1 MSGGRTEAPT
11 SVAIATR
18 ESARLAAA
26 EAIEAVAMTL
36 LINAY
41 STLAA
46 PPAPEFARAPANRRD
61 RSDPELVPHLQGFV
75 GYVLGTVEQGM
86 DARTFAVIRHLQR
99 VQTHYSF
106 EVEDDAFDALTAW
119 GQAANAIC
127 FLPDGSVRDAAG
139 NVLVSRGEPP
149 VETDATLPYPADA
162 RARKAR
168 SEQALHA
175 LGAPPPAH
183 LPPVLGEGEVRLRG
197 DDEAA
202 RRMLALC
209 AVAVRAESLH
219 TQPLSAQEIAAK
231 LGPGVAALTPVE
243 RAFIDQ
249 ASPDQETW
257 ADQGWRYESA
267 ALLQWAL
274 GLRDTLPEPT
284 ETCDAADVA
293 RVAIDHADEARIAQA
308 RLRPVAEL
316 LDALDAIYR
325 RHWLVRQARLDEAE
339 PPIGLHPSVVYERHY
354 ALNWLLRFDEQDWD
368 EVGTPT

>member
-1 MSGGRTEAPT
+1 
-11 SVAIATR
+11 
-18 ESARLAAA
+18 
-26 EAIEAVAMTL
+26 MTL

-46 PPAPEFARAPANRRD
+46 PPPPEFARAPANRRD

-149 VETDATLPYPADA
+149 VEADAALPYPADA
-162 RARKAR
+162 RERKAR
-168 SEQALHA
+168 SERALRA
-175 LGAPPPAH
+175 LGAQPPAH

-197 DDEAA
+197 SEESM

-219 TQPLSAQEIAAK
+219 SQPLSTQEIAAK
-231 LGPGVAALTPVE
+231 LGPGVAALSPAE
-243 RAFIDQ
+243 RDFIDAQ
-249 ASPDQETW
+249 APDEEAW

-274 GLRDTLPEPT
+274 GLREALPEPT
-284 ETCDAADVA
+284 ATCDAADVA
-293 RVAIDHADEARIAQA
+293 RVAIAEADEARIAQA
-308 RLRPVAEL
+308 RLRPTAEL

-325 RHWLVRQARLDEAE
+325 RHWLVRQARLDERE